1 VLNNDSFTVI
11 SEKFFFESMR
21 MIKKRIGILT
31 GGGDVPPLNAV
42 IASARIASER
52 YSVELI
58 GFIKGWLGVAENH
71 YIDLSKIDINPLIG
85 GTVLKSSRVKIVKI
99 SDGIQQVRKNIER
112 LNLDGLIVIG
122 GEDTLSNSFELPD
135 IPQVLISK
143 TIDNDVGII
152 RSANKGSDSVEIIN
166 YFTLGFPTAARK
178 ISSFVSLKEGLR
190 TTAYSHERIIVVE
203 SMGMHAGWLALAS
216 SMGHPDFIIIPEFPL
231 NYAHLKKLIIER
243 YKANKNVIVVIAEG
257 ARFQDGSYVSADEN
271 EKDDFGHP
279 RFIGAA
285 VTLSKKLKE
294 DLKNHFDTR
303 NVNGVNPSYLYR
315 SGTPSSLDLCWAEK
329 LGKEAIRLLSQS
341 FEASIFLTVKKET
354 KGFSVFPYP
363 LSNFKGIRELH
374 RVVDKR
380 FYNHEKYAVT
390 EEGRKY
396 LAEIVEEIAEQT
408 YGLG

>member
-1 VLNNDSFTVI
+1 MT
-11 SEKFFFESMR
+11 
-21 MIKKRIGILT
+21 KKRIGILT
-31 GGGDVPPLNAV
+31 GGGDVPPLNAF
-42 IASARIASER
+42 IASAKEASVE
-52 YSVELI
+52 YGVELI
-58 GFIKGWLGVAENH
+58 GFIKGWLGVVENQFV
-71 YIDLSKIDINPLIG
+71 DLMRINLDPLIG
-85 GTVLKSSRVKIVKI
+85 GTILKSSRINLEKI
-99 SDGIQQVRKNIER
+99 SGGIETALENLQKV
-112 LNLDGLIVIG
+112 NLDALIVVG
-122 GEDTLSNSFELPD
+122 GEDTLSNSFCLPKF
-135 IPQVLISK
+135 PQILISK

-152 RSANKGSDSVEIIN
+152 DSAEIVN
-166 YFTLGFPTAARK
+166 YFTLGFPTAAKR
-178 ISSFVSLKEGLR
+178 IATLVSLKEGVR
-190 TTAYSHERIIVVE
+190 TTAYSHERIVVLE

-279 RFIGAA
+279 RLIGAA

-380 FYNHEKYAVT
+380 FYNHEEYAVT